1 MSKSRY
7 NWYMLKKTLV
17 NNFNIIARW
26 TYVDTLE
33 FSGPHGRVVLV
44 KDNNISEEYVM
55 LMLQKL
61 HITIEEFEKA
71 YRNQKAQK

>member
-1 MSKSRY
+1 MSKPRY

-26 TYVDTLE
+26 TYGDMLE

-61 HITIEEFEKA
+61 HIKIEEFEKA
-71 YRNQKAQK
+71 YCNQKA